1 MYASVG
7 DMEGTPTAGD
17 GAMIKADVGADVVGP
32 AKVGL
37 MVGGN
42 EGPVGLLV
50 GDRVGL
56 TVGAEEG
63 LEVGLNVGDTVGVR
77 VGTGVGLVLG
87 L

>member
-50 GDRVGL
+50 GTHDGDKLGL
-56 TVGAEEG
+56 TLG
-63 LEVGLNVGDTVGVR
+63 LQLGTTLGLNE
-77 VGTGVGLVLG
+77 GTN
-87 L
+87 